1 MGFLQKV
8 CSDDNM
14 ALWIIS
20 NKETLSLV
28 LRRFKKV
35 YQNFERCVQRED
47 PKVSETGL
55 TLSVSI
61 LVTSRNVP
69 ILLVQNYHRNYNPRT
84 TCFGQAPIMLARISH
99 SSKSLEA
106 FL

>member
-55 TLSVSI
+55 TLFVSI
-61 LVTSRNVP
+61 LITSRNAA
-69 ILLVQNYHRNYNPRT
+69 ILLVQIYHPE
-84 TCFGQAPIMLARISH
+84 L
-99 SSKSLEA
+99 
-106 FL
+106 